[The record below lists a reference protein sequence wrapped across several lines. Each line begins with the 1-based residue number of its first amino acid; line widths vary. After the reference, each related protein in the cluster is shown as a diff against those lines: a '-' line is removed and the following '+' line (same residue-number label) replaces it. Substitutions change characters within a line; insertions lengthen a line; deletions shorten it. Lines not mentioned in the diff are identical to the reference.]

1 MIVSSSTGNTTIAG
15 DLSIA
20 TNNIN
25 RLNVDSSGHVTMP
38 SQPAFSA
45 YSTGEFS
52 TTANSTDKIRNLNG
66 TYVNAGNHYAT
77 SGGTAGRFTAPVA
90 GNYLFG
96 FQLLLG
102 AIATT
107 DDAIHASFHKNG
119 SLDIYGN
126 TRYDGSGANGNLGYA
141 GYLPVIGVTMMPLAV
156 NDYVELALFATGSIA
171 VHNSASWSK
180 HYGYLLG

>member
-1 MIVSSSTGNTTIAG
+1 M
-15 DLSIA
+15 
-20 TNNIN
+20 TNNNERMIIN
-25 RLNVDSSGHVTMP
+25 ESGHVTKP
-38 SQPAFSA
+38 HQPAFSA

-52 TTANSTDKIRNLNG
+52 TTANSNDRIRNLNG

-96 FQLLLG
+96 FQLLIG

-107 DDAIHASFHKNG
+107 DDAIHASFWKNG

-126 TRYDGSGANGNLGYA
+126 TRYDGAGANGNLGYS
-141 GYLPVIGVTMMPLAV
+141 GYLPVIGVTMLPLAV
-156 NDYVELALFATGSIA
+156 NDYVELNLFATGSIA
-171 VHNSASWSK
+171 VHNSASWSRF
-180 HYGYLLG
+180 YGYLLG